1 MPNPKQLNKLARERE
16 QPKPAPDASPPAEWW
31 ESVLLDPRAAG
42 RPWLPIEQRR
52 LSEVPR
58 HLLRVECLRCLR
70 VVVIQ
75 KADAVRLDGPHAVF
89 KDVGQT
95 LLEYGCEVRTGS
107 RDDDG
112 CWPNWVRA
120 DRKEKRS

>member
-1 MPNPKQLNKLARERE
+1 MAWNWRNLLRVEPVQAVDVPAQS
-16 QPKPAPDASPPAEWW
+16 PAPDASPPAEWW

-70 VVVIQ
+70 VVEIQ
-75 KADAVRLDGPHAVF
+75 KADAVRLYGAHAVF

-95 LLEYGCEVRTGS
+95 LLEYSCEVRTGS

-112 CWPNWVRA
+112 CWPNWVR
-120 DRKEKRS
+120 

>member
-1 MPNPKQLNKLARERE
+1 MPNPKQMNKLARERE
-16 QPKPAPDASPPAEWW
+16 QPKPALDACRPPNGGKVCCWTRA
-31 ESVLLDPRAAG
+31 AAG

-75 KADAVRLDGPHAVF
+75 KADAVRLYGPHAVF

-112 CWPNWVRA
+112 CWPNWVR
-120 DRKEKRS
+120 